1 MPCLARL
8 FRTLLG
14 GRPTGGQPTGE
25 VVLRH
30 ASSGRVLRSDDAT
43 VCFATA
49 REATAFSARFLD
61 EPDNWEA
68 VPVGEDAARHAQAA

>member
-14 GRPTGGQPTGE
+14 GQPTGQ

-30 ASSGRVLRSDDAT
+30 ASSGRVLRSDAT
-43 VCFATA
+43 TVRFATA

-68 VPVGEDAARHAQAA
+68 VPVGEAAGVHAEAA